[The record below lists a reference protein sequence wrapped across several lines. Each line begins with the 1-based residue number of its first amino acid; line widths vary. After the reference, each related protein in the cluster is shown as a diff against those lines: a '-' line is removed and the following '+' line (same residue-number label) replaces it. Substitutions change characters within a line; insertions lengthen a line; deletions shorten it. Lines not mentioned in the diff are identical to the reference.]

1 MSAHLKIA
9 LVLAA
14 SVLLAGCW
22 QSKVDF
28 YESDTPLTP
37 FKAGQVATTDSD
49 GKVTHSTLSLDDGV
63 YVLGREAAGFRL
75 RFFPLA
81 GAPKDYLLI
90 EAEIVHDCK
99 DNICAP
105 LPANPLH
112 FFAVAHLNQTGGAQE
127 LAANCDD
134 ETAEKLGAK
143 QDGVVCDF
151 SDRAT
156 LEKALRTLIGSTPVS
171 TVNPE

>member
-1 MSAHLKIA
+1 LSAHLKIA
-9 LVLAA
+9 LVLAGG
-14 SVLLAGCW
+14 VLLAGCW

-37 FKAGQVATTDSD
+37 FKPGQVTTTDSD

-63 YVLGREAAGFRL
+63 YVLGRGTAGFRL

-99 DNICAP
+99 GNICAP

-112 FFAVAHLNQTGGAQE
+112 FFAVAHLDQAGGAEE
-127 LAANCDD
+127 LAANCDGD
-134 ETAEKLGAK
+134 TAKALGAT
-143 QDGVVCDF
+143 QLGPVCDF

-156 LEKALRTLIGSTPVS
+156 PEKALRTLIDSTPVS